1 MRQKK
6 IIIDA
11 VTILAVLEL
20 VRALED
26 RNLCSYKANNFV
38 SLNRS
43 LSWRIDALQ
52 LAGRIGLGYKAPDY

>member
-20 VRALED
+20 VHAQED
-26 RNLCSYKANNFV
+26 RNLCSNEVNNFV
-38 SLNRS
+38 SLHRS
-43 LSWRIDALQ
+43 L
-52 LAGRIGLGYKAPDY
+52 